1 MANSSSAIIT
11 ALASSLP
18 VSAEIFFLTGI
29 VAHVAIRPFE
39 IDSRAWTI
47 FFSYVGVFASL
58 LVTYIQGCNFTFGQ
72 AFFRTWIVASAFN
85 TGLFGSILVYRA
97 FLHRLHRFPGP
108 FAAKLSRFYATKN
121 VVKNLKANED
131 IQRSHQTYEDFV
143 RVGPREI
150 SINRATAISAIY
162 EPPMQLPRSPW
173 YSQVSD
179 DVTKI
184 SVNSTRDL
192 TVHKNRKRAWMRG
205 LGFRVSLTGSN
216 EALAVYEDRIVS
228 KVELLLAR
236 IADHHGTIINMTQYA
251 VFFGFDV
258 MGQVGFSKD
267 FGMLDSGYKHP
278 AIQGLHDNMTA
289 VGILG
294 TVPWLMSMLSKIP
307 GATGTYARF
316 TDWCGKELQA
326 KRIVSTTLLDV
337 VNFFIDRLQV
347 VESEKEIFK
356 DQDPRDVISWLI
368 RAEDEND
375 RSAPPGEGA
384 FQEDSRLMIIAGSD
398 TTSVALTNADQYRRL
413 FYLTKHPDIYHK
425 LQELVQ
431 AEFPGGEKEWTY
443 ERVKAIHF
451 LDYIIYETLR
461 LKPSVPAGLT
471 RLTPPT
477 GIQID
482 EVFIPGD
489 TIVSVPAYTIHR
501 DPRYWENALDFRPER
516 WETLNPEKAPWIPF
530 SRGQFSCPGRNLAF
544 LELRMVLSR
553 IALRYN
559 LAFPAGA
566 DGERFDRE
574 AKDTFTLNVP
584 ELPIIFTSIN

>member
-11 ALASSLP
+11 ALTSSLP
-18 VSAEIFFLTGI
+18 IAVQIFFLTGI

-39 IDSRAWTI
+39 IDSRAWTT
-47 FFSYVGVFASL
+47 FFSYLGVFASL
-58 LVTYIQGCNFTFGQ
+58 LVTYIQGCNFTFLQ

-97 FLHRLHRFPGP
+97 FLHRLHCFPGP
-108 FAAKLSRFYATKN
+108 FVAKLSRFYATKS
-121 VVKNLKANED
+121 VAKKLKANED
-131 IQRSHQTYEDFV
+131 IQRLHRTYGDFV

-205 LGFRVSLTGSN
+205 LGFRESN
-216 EALAVYEDRIVS
+216 KALAVYEDRIVS

-236 IADHHGTIINMTQYA
+236 IADHHGISIDVTQYA

-267 FGMLDSGYKHP
+267 FGMLDSGHKHP

-289 VGILG
+289 VGVLG

-326 KRIVSTTLLDV
+326 KRTVSTTLLDM
-337 VNFFIDRLQV
+337 VNFFINWLQV
-347 VESEKEIFK
+347 VESEKEMFK
-356 DQDPRDVISWLI
+356 DQDPKDVISWLI
-368 RAEDEND
+368 RAEEEND

-384 FQEDSRLMIIAGSD
+384 FQEDSRLMIIAG
-398 TTSVALTNADQYRRL
+398 RL
-413 FYLTKHPDIYHK
+413 FYLTKHPHIYHK
-425 LQELVQ
+425 LQQLVQ
-431 AEFPGGEKEWTY
+431 AGFPGGEKEWTY
-443 ERVKAIHF
+443 EKVKAIQF
-451 LDYIIYETLR
+451 LDYIICETLR

-501 DPRYWENALDFRPER
+501 DPRYWESALDFRPER

-530 SRGQFSCPGRNLAF
+530 SSGQFSCPGRNLAF

-559 LAFPAGA
+559 LAFPAGE

-584 ELPIIFTSIN
+584 QLPIIFTSIN